1 MNSAIYR
8 KVTGGGGASITAATH
23 PLPLTQSQR
32 AGIAIGSAVFA
43 VIIISVAFAF
53 IPASFAVFVVKERGV
68 NGEFRG
74 GAKTEGAGCCCYVES
89 LTHALVW
96 LACAPQNSQASAA
109 DFWRLHLCVLA
120 VDVCVG
126 RVCLHGALWPLPS
139 HRLPLQ
145 DPEPHFVRRDGGLA
159 L

>member
-68 NGEFRG
+68 NGKFRG
-74 GAKTEGAGCCCYVES
+74 GAKTEGAGCCCHVES
-89 LTHALVW
+89 LTHALVGLRAPTAKHQQLISGVSISAYW
-96 LACAPQNSQASAA
+96 LST
-109 DFWRLHLCVLA
+109 FVW
-120 VDVCVG
+120 DVCAYMVP
-126 RVCLHGALWPLPS
+126 C
-139 HRLPLQ
+139 
-145 DPEPHFVRRDGGLA
+145 GLS
-159 L
+159 LLIVYLFKIQNLIS